1 MSVHPFRFR
10 ASYGNTAGV
19 FRVEPSQTRLWVPDM
34 TVCAMLS
41 EPREPVSVRP
51 GSLHSGI
58 LLGHSTR
65 RKAFGISR
73 QATPE
78 GDVPTGTHPI
88 HQALHAFHS
97 RDVALAGRVI

>member
-51 GSLHSGI
+51 GSLHCES
-58 LLGHSTR
+58 LCVVTECLVVRLPQVVNHEED
-65 RKAFGISR
+65 
-73 QATPE
+73 Q
-78 GDVPTGTHPI
+78 GTD
-88 HQALHAFHS
+88 
-97 RDVALAGRVI
+97 RDRPKDD